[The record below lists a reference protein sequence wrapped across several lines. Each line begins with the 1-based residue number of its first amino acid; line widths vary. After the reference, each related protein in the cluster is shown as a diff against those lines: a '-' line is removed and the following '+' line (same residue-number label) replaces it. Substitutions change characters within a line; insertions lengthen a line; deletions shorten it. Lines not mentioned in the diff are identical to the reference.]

1 MTFGLTEPYTL
12 YALPM
17 SASSLEQLD
26 DVFFF
31 FLLSRYVC
39 SKSTMC
45 FKGGVFGKSSL
56 GGTFGVAGGNPSR
69 SYCNLR
75 RNPYVGNYAYH
86 NEKDL
91 ELTTSYFHV

>member
-1 MTFGLTEPYTL
+1 MQQKYYG
-12 YALPM
+12 
-17 SASSLEQLD
+17 
-26 DVFFF
+26 
-31 FLLSRYVC
+31 
-39 SKSTMC
+39 C

-69 SYCNLR
+69 SYCDLR

-91 ELTTSYFHV
+91 ESTTSHFHV